1 VFSEDGDNLQRIV
14 TDMEGALMRIP
25 SEIKRQT
32 FADTSDIPTRDETAT
47 LKPNQISF
55 VPLKPAGTY
64 LSTPVVVPKFKVT
77 GQGSFREFEHVL
89 PALHEQHISHT
100 NLNSSKLAEPA
111 KEVTP
116 EIPIAQRELELTR
129 ANLELKCKQLE
140 LACDQLRKERDDLIV

>member
-1 VFSEDGDNLQRIV
+1 MFSEDGDNLQRII

-25 SEIKRQT
+25 SEIKPQA

-47 LKPNQISF
+47 LRPNPIKF

-64 LSTPVVVPKFKVT
+64 LSTPVVPKFKVT

-89 PALHEQHISHT
+89 PTLHEQQMSHT
-100 NLNSSKLAEPA
+100 NLHSSKPAEPI

-116 EIPIAQRELELTR
+116 ETHIAERELELTR
-129 ANLELKCKQLE
+129 ANLALKCTKLE
-140 LACDQLRKERDDLIV
+140 LACDQLRKERDNLIA